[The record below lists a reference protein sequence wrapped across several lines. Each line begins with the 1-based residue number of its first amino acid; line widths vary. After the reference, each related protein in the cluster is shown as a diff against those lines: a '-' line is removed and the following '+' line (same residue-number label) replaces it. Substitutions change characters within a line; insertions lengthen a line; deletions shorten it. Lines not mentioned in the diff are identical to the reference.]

1 MKGCPY
7 GKNIEKLV
15 QEIFLFLKELPKP
28 NSILIKVNPEFFYF
42 KNGTQVLYALKVRLA
57 AKYEIGKEE
66 VIIQTEH

>member
-1 MKGCPY
+1 MRPA
-7 GKNIEKLV
+7 L
-15 QEIFLFLKELPKP
+15 

-57 AKYEIGKEE
+57 TKYEIGKED